1 MKTMNTYQNR
11 ARQRS
16 TAPATMAARAG
27 AVFAAMRMR
36 NMLEESLSC

>member
-16 TAPATMAARAG
+16 TAPATVAARLG
-27 AVFAAMRMR
+27 AASAAMRMR
-36 NMLEESLSC
+36 NMLEEALSC